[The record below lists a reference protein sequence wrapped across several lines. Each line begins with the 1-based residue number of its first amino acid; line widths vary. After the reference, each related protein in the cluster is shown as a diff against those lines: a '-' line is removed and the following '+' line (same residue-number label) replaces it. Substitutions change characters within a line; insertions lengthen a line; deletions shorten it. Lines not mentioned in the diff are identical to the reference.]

1 MNTHVKISTDTAA
14 PASADLSRRSFLVG
28 SAAAGLALGYSAVP
42 GLLGAIF
49 TVHLANGFFFN
60 NPNGGWEFP
69 AFWVLAL
76 VAQALLGDGPFTL
89 VQTSWLGKAF
99 VPVNARQEQAL

>member
-1 MNTHVKISTDTAA
+1 MWHSM
-14 PASADLSRRSFLVG
+14 R
-28 SAAAGLALGYSAVP
+28 
-42 GLLGAIF
+42 
-49 TVHLANGFFFN
+49 
-60 NPNGGWEFP
+60 NGGWEFP

-99 VPVNARQEQAL
+99 VPANARQEQAL

>member
-1 MNTHVKISTDTAA
+1 VPRLAA
-14 PASADLSRRSFLVG
+14 L
-28 SAAAGLALGYSAVP
+28 AGVP

-89 VQTSWLGKAF
+89 VQTSRLGKAF
-99 VPVNARQEQAL
+99 VPVDARQEQTL

>member
-1 MNTHVKISTDTAA
+1 MSSSSLRR
-14 PASADLSRRSFLVG
+14 AS
-28 SAAAGLALGYSAVP
+28 
-42 GLLGAIF
+42 IF

-60 NPNGGWEFP
+60 NPNVGWEFP

-99 VPVNARQEQAL
+99 VPANARQEQAL